1 MANANTRYRKQAI
14 KQKMKEQ
21 KASKITS
28 SLKDYFVNLTEEQS
42 LELAESIHAILNE
55 PTLEE
60 QEKQQQEQQEE
71 AVEVSDNE

>member
-1 MANANTRYRKQAI
+1 MANANTRYRRQVI
-14 KQKMKEQ
+14 KKKMKEQ

-55 PTLEE
+55 PKLEEKEE
-60 QEKQQQEQQEE
+60 QEV
-71 AVEVSDNE
+71 VEVIDNE